1 MQSQLEPYSTQQ
13 LYSKVKAI
21 KQMVEQEGSVEMVVN
36 FRSPGQQTWTE
47 TQGKV
52 ELSAD
57 GKSLTWRDNSG
68 NSYFNWPPNNVELAG
83 FSRLAEEAANH
94 IEQVAYNANM
104 NTAFITRGAATII
117 ANQSARL
124 EREQSTLDGERR
136 DVALAYANI
145 RAAQDDLRMR
155 EQELDRERRE
165 MDEECVKIAN
175 SLVDKDVQRC
185 QELEEEKKKL
195 EEEKASVAREK
206 EQFRLLRES
215 LREGV
220 KQDITHH
227 VSPQSCRSRIP
238 SVLTVSDDET
248 DIPPSAPSTTTT
260 TSCQPPRRQQR
271 TSIQQWSSSTQLP
284 PKRRIKIDVP
294 DFPTRSAP
302 QRKTKMPMSGPLSPT
317 DFDDEDSS
325 DEESNTSPT
334 NFSNVSGR
342 SLRGQVMVGTE
353 TFALNPDEWYQV
365 TADNIERLLT
375 FLKDYANV
383 KHNHWS
389 EHVVQD
395 VIVALRG
402 LLTMVIED
410 PDLVSANG
418 YQTLA
423 RTLLKRIIMSRV
435 ASQGASTN
443 VVNAFSAAVDGGT
456 RPEWI
461 KGALRQAYKD
471 VKDEP
476 STRQKAKPGKKGKDS
491 K

>member
-36 FRSPGQQTWTE
+36 FRSPGQQSWTE

-52 ELSAD
+52 ELSVD

-185 QELEEEKKKL
+185 KELEEEKKKL

-227 VSPQSCRSRIP
+227 VSPQSCRSKIP
-238 SVLTVSDDET
+238 SVLTGQTMRLIYHLQHHPRPLLRPVNLRADNNAHLFNNGRHRLNS
-248 DIPPSAPSTTTT
+248 PPNGELKSMYPTFPHGQHPRGRRRCP
-260 TSCQPPRRQQR
+260 CQGPYLQRILTMRTPVMKNPTHHPP
-271 TSIQQWSSSTQLP
+271 I
-284 PKRRIKIDVP
+284 
-294 DFPTRSAP
+294 FPT
-302 QRKTKMPMSGPLSPT
+302 
-317 DFDDEDSS
+317 
-325 DEESNTSPT
+325 
-334 NFSNVSGR
+334 
-342 SLRGQVMVGTE
+342 
-353 TFALNPDEWYQV
+353 YQV
-365 TADNIERLLT
+365 DR
-375 FLKDYANV
+375 
-383 KHNHWS
+383 
-389 EHVVQD
+389 
-395 VIVALRG
+395 
-402 LLTMVIED
+402 
-410 PDLVSANG
+410 
-418 YQTLA
+418 
-423 RTLLKRIIMSRV
+423 
-435 ASQGASTN
+435 
-443 VVNAFSAAVDGGT
+443 
-456 RPEWI
+456 
-461 KGALRQAYKD
+461 
-471 VKDEP
+471 
-476 STRQKAKPGKKGKDS
+476 
-491 K
+491 